1 MTDDILHSDKAI
13 LDLLRKQDSLTV
25 SELADAIGVTATA
38 VRQRLTRL
46 LAQGMIRRHATK
58 EGRGRPS
65 HHMPSPRKGNGKRAR
80 TSPTWRLPC
89 GTKCGRSKIPRS
101 AGACCNG
108 FRAAWWKCIVRAWR
122 VRAATSAWRQ
132 S

>member
-1 MTDDILHSDKAI
+1 MSDDILHSDKAI

-65 HHMPSPRKGNGKRAR
+65 HHYALTEKGQRE
-80 TSPTWRLPC
+80 T
-89 GTKCGRSKIPRS
+89 
-101 AGACCNG
+101 GAN
-108 FRAAWWKCIVRAWR
+108 FADLAIALWHEVRAIKDPDIR
-122 VRAATSAWRQ
+122 RGLLQRISSRLVE
-132 S
+132 